1 MNELFLTQ
9 LARLDM
15 ARMKSYKDL
24 MDFYYGRQWEGR
36 ERRGERRLTF
46 NYAKVFVEKIT
57 SYLMSDISFT
67 VDALDDLEKES
78 DNARRAEAAIYQV
91 YADNHLEQ
99 LDLETEIDC
108 AVMGDACYKV
118 TWDSSQERVRITAP
132 DVQGIYAWS
141 AGDDVSQVWRVASRY
156 RLSAE
161 EVGLIYG
168 IKPAGKTATI
178 VEVWT
183 DRDFELYLDNGL
195 LEAKPNPCGF
205 IPFVIFPKTQLG
217 ME

>member
-9 LARLDM
+9 LAHLDI
-15 ARMKSYKDL
+15 ARMKSYKNL
-24 MDFYYGRQWEGR
+24 LDFYCGRQWEGR

-57 SYLMSDISFT
+57 SYLMADISFT
-67 VDALDDLEKES
+67 VDALEDSEKEIN
-78 DNARRAEAAIYQV
+78 NARKAEAAIYQV

-118 TWDSSQERVRITAP
+118 TWDAALERVRVTAP

-141 AGDDVSQVWRVASRY
+141 AGDDVSRIWRVASRY

-161 EVGLIYG
+161 EIELIYG
-168 IKPAGKTATI
+168 IKSAGKTATI

-183 DRDFELYLDNGL
+183 DHDFELYLDNGL
-195 LEAKPNPCGF
+195 LGNG
-205 IPFVIFPKTQLG
+205 
-217 ME
+217 